1 MAHIKKSI
9 EINAPLA
16 DVFTYFMNPE
26 NLPEI
31 WPSMLEVSKVK
42 MGAGGGFDWVYK
54 MAGFRFHGHSEIL
67 EWEEN
72 RRVMSRSKKGIL
84 NTFTYS
90 FEGMNG
96 GCRVT
101 VEVEYEIPN
110 KVLSKLAEPI
120 VRRINQHE
128 ATALLGNL
136 KSRMELSLEGRAP
149 KVTHTK
155 EAPRPR
161 A

>member
-16 DVFTYFMNPE
+16 DVFTFFMNPA

-31 WPSMLEVSKVK
+31 WPSMLEVSNIE
-42 MGAGGGFDWVYK
+42 MGEGGGFDWYYK
-54 MAGFRFHGHSEIL
+54 MAGLRFRGHSDIL

-72 RRVMSRSKKGIL
+72 RRVVTRSKKGIL
-84 NTFTYS
+84 STFSYS

-96 GCRVT
+96 GTRVT

-128 ATALLGNL
+128 ATALLTNL
-136 KSRMELSLEGRAP
+136 KSYMELSLAARAP
-149 KVTHTK
+149 KVTHSK